1 MNDQTYF
8 LANAAHELQTLLS
21 LLCSSIQA
29 IEAAHPEVRCYRYW
43 PELSSDCRLM
53 NKLLRDLTDYSMS
66 DQLTKQRSDL
76 CNLLRRAYLSCL
88 PLTEGT
94 NKTLTYT
101 SRVSCAYMPLD
112 SPKMMEALLNLIVN
126 ALDAVSDNG
135 SVPVAKRIIEGHGG
149 HIRVSSAPNQGAT
162 FTFLLPCSFSSD
174 KK

>member
-53 NKLLRDLTDYSMS
+53 TKLLRDLTDYSMS

-76 CNLLRRAYLSCL
+76 CNLLRRGGNEQNTYIYKPRLMRLHASRL
-88 PLTEGT
+88 P
-94 NKTLTYT
+94 
-101 SRVSCAYMPLD
+101 
-112 SPKMMEALLNLIVN
+112 
-126 ALDAVSDNG
+126 
-135 SVPVAKRIIEGHGG
+135 
-149 HIRVSSAPNQGAT
+149 
-162 FTFLLPCSFSSD
+162 
-174 KK
+174 

>member
-53 NKLLRDLTDYSMS
+53 TKLLRDLTDYSMS

-88 PLTEGT
+88 PLTEG
-94 NKTLTYT
+94 LMRLHA
-101 SRVSCAYMPLD
+101 SRL
-112 SPKMMEALLNLIVN
+112 PKN
-126 ALDAVSDNG
+126 DGSTFKSDC
-135 SVPVAKRIIEGHGG
+135 
-149 HIRVSSAPNQGAT
+149 QCT
-162 FTFLLPCSFSSD
+162 
-174 KK
+174 

>member
-76 CNLLRRAYLSCL
+76 CNLLRRERTKHLHIQAASHAPTCLST
-88 PLTEGT
+88 PQ
-94 NKTLTYT
+94 K
-101 SRVSCAYMPLD
+101 
-112 SPKMMEALLNLIVN
+112 
-126 ALDAVSDNG
+126 
-135 SVPVAKRIIEGHGG
+135 
-149 HIRVSSAPNQGAT
+149 
-162 FTFLLPCSFSSD
+162 
-174 KK
+174 

>member
-53 NKLLRDLTDYSMS
+53 TKLLRDLTDYSMS

-88 PLTEGT
+88 TSNRGNEQ
-94 NKTLTYT
+94 NTYIYKPRLMRLHA
-101 SRVSCAYMPLD
+101 SRLPQNDGSTF
-112 SPKMMEALLNLIVN
+112 K
-126 ALDAVSDNG
+126 SDC
-135 SVPVAKRIIEGHGG
+135 
-149 HIRVSSAPNQGAT
+149 QCT
-162 FTFLLPCSFSSD
+162 
-174 KK
+174 

>member
-53 NKLLRDLTDYSMS
+53 TKLLRDLTDYSMS

-76 CNLLRRAYLSCL
+76 CNLLRRAYLSCI
-88 PLTEGT
+88 PLT
-94 NKTLTYT
+94 
-101 SRVSCAYMPLD
+101 P
-112 SPKMMEALLNLIVN
+112 
-126 ALDAVSDNG
+126 
-135 SVPVAKRIIEGHGG
+135 VPFLYPRERTKHL
-149 HIRVSSAPNQGAT
+149 HIQAASHAPTCLSTPQ
-162 FTFLLPCSFSSD
+162 
-174 KK
+174 K